1 MAFEVLDT
9 IIYHMETY
17 EPELIRS
24 CIPNYFL
31 AKKAREHVK
40 VVITGEGSD
49 ELWSGYL
56 YYQLVFYLVL
66 HFHVCHN
73 CYLCTS

>member
-1 MAFEVLDT
+1 MIIFSTSGTEHYEAIFTPEMAFEVLDT

-56 YYQLVFYLVL
+56 YYQ
-66 HFHVCHN
+66 
-73 CYLCTS
+73 